1 MDRGLRRN
9 LLYRTF
15 HLIELVETR
24 SAEPPSLQAICPDRE
39 MASLNRTPCCQE
51 PPLKGQQGAA
61 PCTGLSAPKAQS
73 HPCGAGGASKAHHWF
88 QLRVGQGILISIT
101 VGSTCG
107 RHAPKLG
114 TVEGDANRKDFNS
127 ATTFV
132 TSIARTLLEN

>member
-1 MDRGLRRN
+1 MRRN

-39 MASLNRTPCCQE
+39 PASLNRTPCCRE
-51 PPLKGQQGAA
+51 PPLRGRQGVA

-73 HPCGAGGASKAHHWF
+73 PSLWGRRGQENSPPISELQAGG
-88 QLRVGQGILISIT
+88 RILINIT

-107 RHAPKLG
+107 RRVPKLG
-114 TVEGDANRKDFNS
+114 TMEGDANGKDFNS
-127 ATTFV
+127 EKASV
-132 TSIARTLLEN
+132 TSTARTLLEN